1 MKNWI
6 DIIKN
11 DIQLYNCIK
20 YKFWD
25 NVKLE
30 LLKDKNWY
38 YYKSIDLKTWKTI
51 FISDLYPDNTLYSLF
66 YDIEILIQNSLYYLN
81 VITEKHI
88 SDYEN
93 M

>member
-1 MKNWI
+1 MKNRI

-11 DIQLYNCIK
+11 DIQLFNCIK

-38 YYKSIDLKTWKTI
+38 FYQSIDLKTWKI
-51 FISDLYPDNTLYSLF
+51 VFISDLYPDNNLYSLF
-66 YDIEILIQNSLYYLN
+66 YDIEILIQNNLYHLN
-81 VITEKHI
+81 EITEKNI
-88 SDYEN
+88 KDYEN